1 MIKLFRNIRQNL
13 LNEGKTSKYFK
24 YAIGEIVLVVIGIL
38 IALQVANWNEVRK
51 NNVFEDEILSLIDQ
65 NLVIDSVSIS
75 TQLYKT
81 YQAINFTDRLL
92 EKVSKSD
99 YNDSLNFWMG
109 KIISFER
116 FNSQS
121 SSFEVLKAKGIENI
135 SNKKLQLKL
144 ISYYDE
150 NLFRLYQSLLDV
162 EKSFN
167 SDWVPVLKTDFS
179 DFKFTKYCVPTNKK
193 VFFEKPSTIILFK
206 LYKDNRSGQVRNM
219 ESALINISEIR
230 SLIKESLK

>member
-24 YAIGEIVLVVIGIL
+24 YAISEIVLVVIGIL

-150 NLFRLYQSLLDV
+150 NLFRLYQS
-162 EKSFN
+162 
-167 SDWVPVLKTDFS
+167 
-179 DFKFTKYCVPTNKK
+179 Y
-193 VFFEKPSTIILFK
+193 
-206 LYKDNRSGQVRNM
+206 
-219 ESALINISEIR
+219 
-230 SLIKESLK
+230 